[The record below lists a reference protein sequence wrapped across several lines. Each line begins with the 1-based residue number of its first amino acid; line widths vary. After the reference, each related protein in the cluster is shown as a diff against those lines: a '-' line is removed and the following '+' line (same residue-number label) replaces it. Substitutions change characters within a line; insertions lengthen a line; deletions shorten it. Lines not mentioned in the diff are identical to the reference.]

1 MLVIYKRATITDFVA
16 TNMQITQVQ
25 LAGVTFRLANFNIT
39 SPIYVGIKTDLKH
52 NCMSIK
58 KNHKCFR
65 QQRLTASSRE
75 RHMI

>member
-39 SPIYVGIKTDLKH
+39 SPIYVGITTDLK
-52 NCMSIK
+52 NSIA
-58 KNHKCFR
+58 C
-65 QQRLTASSRE
+65 L
-75 RHMI
+75 